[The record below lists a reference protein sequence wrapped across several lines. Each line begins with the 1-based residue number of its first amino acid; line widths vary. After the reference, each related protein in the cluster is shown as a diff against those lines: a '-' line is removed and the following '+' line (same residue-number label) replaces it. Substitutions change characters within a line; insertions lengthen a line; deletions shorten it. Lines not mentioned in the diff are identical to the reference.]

1 MDAEPEP
8 LDLTETIV
16 AVALLMREAEG
27 ASDRTLENIFKQAAR
42 RGGRQTFHRGKL
54 GRYKYYRDSNSF
66 ALVQP
71 SDAEARADLRA
82 SDRSIERII
91 KKLVSY
97 DRGRLEQIFLAL
109 PISREGQEQAV
120 ALGVGL
126 AMGVFRLFPPGE
138 WYDGPYRSVQFL
150 TRETT
155 GLLR

>member
-97 DRGRLEQIFLAL
+97 DRGTSGTNL
-109 PISREGQEQAV
+109 PGVANLPGGTGTSRTPWRRPGD
-120 ALGVGL
+120 GGL
-126 AMGVFRLFPPGE
+126 PPVPAG
-138 WYDGPYRSVQFL
+138 
-150 TRETT
+150 
-155 GLLR
+155 